1 MFCGAIELEKKRI
14 TKNTRKEKGDRSI
27 DLSSRRGRRLMS
39 TTRSETTTTTTKVAF
54 DSSSRPRK
62 TKSGRSSLITADRRR
77 EYLSLPN
84 ASRVRWQQ
92 STTDVEI
99 HVKLPRGA
107 SEKKGDVSVRVTST
121 SVRVRLNGH
130 DWGTKGEP
138 LAGTLFRRIK
148 TDESSWTIVRRHVER
163 ARTNRSPLFSLSTR
177 TTTRHRIPTSCIY
190 AFERIETSS
199 GNQSSTTIPPTGSFR
214 TRSSRIWSTPTKA
227 RRRSRTKSYRWKV
240 NSWWKRC
247 GREWGCS
254 RGTKSR
260 WKISK
265 ARRSC

>member
-1 MFCGAIELEKKRI
+1 
-14 TKNTRKEKGDRSI
+14 
-27 DLSSRRGRRLMS
+27 MS
-39 TTRSETTTTTTKVAF
+39 TRSDTENYAFCDETTTTTKVAF

-62 TKSGRSSLITADRRR
+62 SGSLITADRRR

-84 ASRVRWQQ
+84 DSRVRWHQ
-92 STTDVEI
+92 STTGVEI

-138 LAGTLFRRIK
+138 LAGTLFRGIK

-227 RRRSRTKSYRWKV
+227 RRRSRID
-240 NSWWKRC
+240 
-247 GREWGCS
+247 GRS
-254 RGTKSR
+254 R
-260 WKISK
+260 
-265 ARRSC
+265 RRDVRVRRPVLSENIPQKFTIIRVKT

>member
-1 MFCGAIELEKKRI
+1 
-14 TKNTRKEKGDRSI
+14 
-27 DLSSRRGRRLMS
+27 MS

-265 ARRSC
+265 AGRSC